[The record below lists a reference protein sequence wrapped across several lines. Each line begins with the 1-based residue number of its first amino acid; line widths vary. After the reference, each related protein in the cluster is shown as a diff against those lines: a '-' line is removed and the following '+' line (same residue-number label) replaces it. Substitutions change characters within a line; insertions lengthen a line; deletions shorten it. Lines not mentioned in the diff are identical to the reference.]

1 MQFRARSNVNVPTRQ
16 SQSVRKMWR
25 RRLQGRHGK
34 NADQRDHRAASHVQ
48 IMRKQVVHGAAGRGN
63 CRKFALD
70 LAGEEPGGPAP
81 SQDHAK
87 MRKYRESVDSVC
99 RHHTRFAL
107 GKIKLT
113 ENKVFER
120 IERVINA
127 ELFVG
132 HSCPLGVTK
141 RAE

>member
-1 MQFRARSNVNVPTRQ
+1 
-16 SQSVRKMWR
+16 MWQ
-25 RRLQGRHGK
+25 RRLQGCHGEDAGQW
-34 NADQRDHRAASHVQ
+34 NHRAAAFVQ
-48 IMRKQVVHGAAGRGN
+48 VMRAQVVHGTTGRGN
-63 CRKFALD
+63 HRKFAFD

-81 SQDHAK
+81 GQNHAK

-107 GKIKLT
+107 GKIKLA

-132 HSCPLGVTK
+132 HSCPLGVAK